1 MAEFK
6 YTPIGKFCL
15 ALYFAAV
22 KLKHYLMSVV
32 VYVIAQTDVFKY
44 MLSRPLLKGRV
55 IKWSLALIQF
65 DLVYV
70 SKNSVKGQ
78 ALADF
83 LADHPCLNI
92 EQFEQE
98 LFKAWNA
105 YIYIPFLLEDRASSI
120 GQCSHLREQELS
132 LTQTCFKDLPP
143 TIYR

>member
-6 YTPIGKFCL
+6 YTPIGKLCL

-98 LFKAWNA
+98 LFKVTNLECIH
-105 YIYIPFLLEDRASSI
+105 IYTIFVRGPSKQYRAV
-120 GQCSHLREQELS
+120 LS
-132 LTQTCFKDLPP
+132 LTGTR
-143 TIYR
+143 TIFDSNVF